1 MKLFVIFIKKLALDL
16 KNRFKNLVSAYTS
29 NKDLIDSFW
38 NTLEN
43 NYTEK
48 HRVYHNF
55 SHLEELFTYFDTYKV
70 ELKNADIV
78 SFSIFYHD
86 IIYNIWKKDNEEKS
100 ALVSLDQLS
109 KINLSSDFLEN
120 IHQQIIAT
128 KTHDAIDNDTKWMI
142 DFDLAILG
150 TSSEVYSNY
159 SKLIRNE
166 YKLVPNLLYKKGR
179 KKILQHFIDKP
190 FIYATNEFRRL
201 YENQAKLNL
210 TNELNA
216 L

>member
-1 MKLFVIFIKKLALDL
+1 MDL

-29 NKDLIDSFW
+29 NKDLIDSLW

-109 KINLSSDFLEN
+109 KINLSSCIE
-120 IHQQIIAT
+120 
-128 KTHDAIDNDTKWMI
+128 
-142 DFDLAILG
+142 
-150 TSSEVYSNY
+150 
-159 SKLIRNE
+159 
-166 YKLVPNLLYKKGR
+166 VPN
-179 KKILQHFIDKP
+179 
-190 FIYATNEFRRL
+190 TC
-201 YENQAKLNL
+201 
-210 TNELNA
+210 
-216 L
+216 